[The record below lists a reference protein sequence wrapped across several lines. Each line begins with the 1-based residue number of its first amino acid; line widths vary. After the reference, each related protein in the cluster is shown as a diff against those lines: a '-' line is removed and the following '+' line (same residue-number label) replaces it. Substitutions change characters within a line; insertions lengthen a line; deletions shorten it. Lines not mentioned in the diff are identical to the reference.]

1 MCVLGDASDS
11 LLCSLHCAEASTGP
25 TLLLGGLWT
34 GRATIL
40 PELVAFVT
48 TWPDGAISG
57 PLLLLA

>member
-1 MCVLGDASDS
+1 MCVLGDAPDS
-11 LLCSLHCAEASTGP
+11 LLCPLHCAEASTEP

-48 TWPDGAISG
+48 TWPDGAISE